1 MVGEKALAVPAA
13 TAMRA
18 TCVQDNLGMGN
29 AIKMKHTFQICS
41 GMKSRERTESKN
53 FLA

>member
-29 AIKMKHTFQICS
+29 AIKMKHTFQICF
-41 GMKSRERTESKN
+41 GMKSRERTESKYS
-53 FLA
+53 LA